1 MIFARPIFFF
11 FLPLIKIKVMF
22 VILKMI
28 VGNII
33 QIREMI
39 VMTLIYIVLSFLE
52 VVTCLI
58 NGSIIYSDTLKLIQS
73 STLMHVNENKSLVNS
88 ADK

>member
-1 MIFARPIFFF
+1 
-11 FLPLIKIKVMF
+11 
-22 VILKMI
+22 
-28 VGNII
+28 
-33 QIREMI
+33 MI